1 MKRDEIKKNTEE
13 KILTFITKY
22 YEQNGYC
29 PTIREISK
37 ATGINSTSTIHNY
50 LLSLNDSGKIIK
62 NSSKNRA
69 ITINQPKS
77 ISAPLLGEIA
87 AGKPILAQ
95 ESFDEVLSLPQNVFS
110 GDNLFALKVRG
121 DSMIEA
127 GIFDGDT
134 IILQKQNTA
143 ENGEIIAALV
153 DGENATVKRF
163 YKERDFVRLKPENSS
178 MSDIICKN
186 VTILGKVVGLIRSI

>member
-1 MKRDEIKKNTEE
+1 MKRDEIKKNTKEL
-13 KILTFITKY
+13 ILDYITKY
-22 YEQNGYC
+22 YEENGYS

-37 ATGINSTSTIHNY
+37 ATNIKSTSTIHNY
-50 LLSLNDSGKIIK
+50 LVLLNNSGEIIK

-69 ITINQPKS
+69 ITINQPKTT
-77 ISAPLLGEIA
+77 SAPLLGEIA

-95 ESFDEVLSLPQNVFS
+95 ESYDEVLSLPKNVFS

-121 DSMIEA
+121 DSMIDA

-186 VTILGKVVGLIRSI
+186 ITILGKVVGLIRSI